1 MSLRYLPYCIGQPYI
16 RTWNE
21 EDAMPKGQR
30 WIDDTTELL
39 RADSPEHDQE
49 FVSLGVENVS
59 LEEIG
64 I

>member
-1 MSLRYLPYCIGQPYI
+1 
-16 RTWNE
+16 
-21 EDAMPKGQR
+21 MPKGQR